1 MCSWIITIC
10 FLLKKHCR
18 GGPYGCKDQLLINQI
33 INGDC
38 KSKHGNLS
46 MAWIDYCETFDSVLD
61 SWILKALDLIT
72 ISPVLII
79 FFRINMSMW

>member
-1 MCSWIITIC
+1 
-10 FLLKKHCR
+10 
-18 GGPYGCKDQLLINQI
+18 
-33 INGDC
+33 
-38 KSKHGNLS
+38 